1 MTHDELLA
9 KIEASGFVQGEDYVW
24 SLDGQAVKKTNAAL
38 RAVVELHKP
47 NRDYPE
53 YCDVCWW
60 EEHERETYPCQT
72 IQAIEKE
79 LR

>member
-1 MTHDELLA
+1 MTHEELLA
-9 KIEASGFVQGEDYVW
+9 EIDRLDKVLEDSY
-24 SLDGQAVKKTNAAL
+24 GIQAL

-47 NRDYPE
+47 DQDYPE

-79 LR
+79 LQ

>member
-9 KIEASGFVQGEDYVW
+9 KVNTTALVTARLFGWVGNRKES
-24 SLDGQAVKKTNAAL
+24 NAL
-38 RAVVELHKP
+38 RAVIELHKP
-47 NRDYPE
+47 DRYSPE

-60 EEHERETYPCQT
+60 EEHEREDYPCQT

-79 LR
+79 LE